1 MGISG
6 GGDLLF
12 SLKTVTFA
20 HLMAIASSR
29 AEQNGRSVPRI
40 DIDGNWLLHRFCS
53 KGRFAIGIFVEI
65 VSAFV
70 QEGFAVSIFFDGD
83 SRYHAKLESISRRT
97 KAEYARINGISA
109 KGTVMQLSQRL
120 QARQYGNI
128 DEKLRLEEKLGKEE
142 KYLSKCENEATR
154 NLTLHE
160 HYDMLKKAVKEI
172 VDGTNK
178 GGSIKMVEKALHEA
192 DYAICYRVMNG
203 ETDVVLANDCD
214 YKVAAGD
221 ACLAI
226 NEFKYDTRAKTMK
239 HVTLTSGSR
248 TTIENAA
255 SAAGIAL
262 DNKHYKAA
270 AHPLLD
276 EASPALRAL
285 VAVGLGCD
293 TLPGGVR
300 GIAIKGISTFLEG
313 IDDSS
318 NADATNAT
326 TEYTVAS
333 TAERGPAQPNPSAT
347 PSVTGDATADALL
360 EWYVKVDAKK
370 RSGTVLWTCA
380 QALLY
385 QPGNIVGVSAP
396 LPLLY
401 LHGPPPS
408 PLPKYLQEYNSNPY
422 AATKDEPETG
432 LCRGNGI
439 CGQHLYLKED
449 GALICSSCKD
459 AFCRHCIKDG
469 NARENSIRKK
479 SKETLLP
486 PDMCCTMCCSVRTT
500 ASDQE
505 QINVGAMREKL
516 AELNCADNDLSP
528 SEIMYLYETLEEEK
542 TTDFY
547 SADIQSKVKLP
558 LLPAKSL
565 EDGTI
570 NPILA
575 FDFEE
580 GARVLRNELLSI
592 DQIIQLTDLFAT
604 MVKFDHSPPEKF
616 DRIAKVLPKIIMDFA
631 GKSRAD
637 DGLRL
642 MGRCIRHAMDSKTSP
657 LIAARASIFEH
668 NGEIGLLIS
677 HTMQPSFKDG
687 RYDTKVAFRA
697 DK

>member
-1 MGISG
+1 
-6 GGDLLF
+6 
-12 SLKTVTFA
+12 
-20 HLMAIASSR
+20 
-29 AEQNGRSVPRI
+29 
-40 DIDGNWLLHRFCS
+40 
-53 KGRFAIGIFVEI
+53 
-65 VSAFV
+65 
-70 QEGFAVSIFFDGD
+70 
-83 SRYHAKLESISRRT
+83 
-97 KAEYARINGISA
+97 
-109 KGTVMQLSQRL
+109 
-120 QARQYGNI
+120 
-128 DEKLRLEEKLGKEE
+128 
-142 KYLSKCENEATR
+142 
-154 NLTLHE
+154 
-160 HYDMLKKAVKEI
+160 
-172 VDGTNK
+172 
-178 GGSIKMVEKALHEA
+178 MVEKALHEA

-449 GALICSSCKD
+449 GALICSS
-459 AFCRHCIKDG
+459 
-469 NARENSIRKK
+469 
-479 SKETLLP
+479 
-486 PDMCCTMCCSVRTT
+486 T